1 MVVAKKTKGEAHK
14 NKTKGEAYK
23 NRTNEGHGPE

>member
-14 NKTKGEAYK
+14 NKTKGEAHK

>member
-1 MVVAKKTKGEAHK
+1 MVVAKKTKVEAHK

>member
-14 NKTKGEAYK
+14 NNTKGEAHK